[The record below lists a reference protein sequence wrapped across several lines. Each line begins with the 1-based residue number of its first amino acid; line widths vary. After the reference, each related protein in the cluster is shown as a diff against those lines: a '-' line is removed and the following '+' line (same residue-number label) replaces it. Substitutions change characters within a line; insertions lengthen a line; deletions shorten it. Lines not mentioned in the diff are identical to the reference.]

1 MRSLGHVAIEVRGHM
16 VTRSCGCQSRVGRFR
31 CHHVTR
37 SPVHVVTRSRLR
49 RLHGHQVRLSP
60 GHVSAGYL
68 FIRKRVAVSRVVVS
82 RVYLGVAE
90 CPLREPGPGGL
101 AHLPAVPA
109 VLPAGQAKLCS
120 MNPTNV
126 CTDTATAVLRKYCL
140 QVCMCSKWPIVHMFS
155 LSFDFVMQIC
165 VLIPES
171 GEQEKL
177 EREKVSKKRK

>member
-1 MRSLGHVAIEVRGHM
+1 M

-90 CPLREPGPGGL
+90 CSLREPGPGGL

-109 VLPAGQAKLCS
+109 VLPTGQAKMCS
-120 MNPTNV
+120 MNPYKCV
-126 CTDTATAVLRKYCL
+126 YRHGHSGPSEILPSG
-140 QVCMCSKWPIVHMFS
+140 MCSNWPIVHMFS

-165 VLIPES
+165 VPIPES
-171 GEQEKL
+171 GVQEKL